1 MRIVKRLFDFYLN
14 SSLHVA
20 FAVWCLLYIT
30 HLTEA
35 LPYSKSYG
43 FTVFLGTVIGY
54 NFLKYIVVFLKEKWD
69 FDFYGPIL
77 LLSGIAGIGLLYFVL
92 DLPQSVVLQLVY
104 LGALLL
110 VYPYLR
116 RFGWLKFGLVVLV
129 VTYVTVYIP
138 YQSVKWLP
146 WDYYIS
152 LLQRVL
158 ILSSL
163 LIPFEIMDSTTD
175 PQSMNTLPHLLGI
188 KATKILGIL
197 VVVPFLLL
205 EFFKAHPSY
214 AVVPIALITVF
225 SIRFTSLK
233 RSPYYTS
240 FWVESIPIV
249 WLFLVWVLH

>member
-43 FTVFLGTVIGY
+43 FTVFLGTVLGY

-69 FDFYGPIL
+69 FGFYGPIL

-92 DLPQSVVLQLVY
+92 DLPQNVVLQLVY

-214 AVVPIALITVF
+214 AVVPISLITVF
-225 SIRFTSLK
+225 SIRFTTLK
-233 RSPYYTS
+233 RSSYYTS
-240 FWVESIPIV
+240 FWVESIPV
-249 WLFLVWVLH
+249 LWLFLVWVLQ

>member
-1 MRIVKRLFDFYLN
+1 
-14 SSLHVA
+14 
-20 FAVWCLLYIT
+20 
-30 HLTEA
+30 
-35 LPYSKSYG
+35 
-43 FTVFLGTVIGY
+43 LGTVLGY

-69 FDFYGPIL
+69 FGFYGPIL

-92 DLPQSVVLQLVY
+92 DLPQNVVLQLVY

-116 RFGWLKFGLVVLV
+116 RFGWLKFGIVVLV

-214 AVVPIALITVF
+214 AVVPISLITVF
-225 SIRFTSLK
+225 SIRFTTLK

-240 FWVESIPIV
+240 FWVESIPV
-249 WLFLVWVLH
+249 LWLFLVWVLQ

>member
-1 MRIVKRLFDFYLN
+1 MRVVKRLFDFYLN

-20 FAVWCLLYIT
+20 CAVWCLLYIT

-43 FTVFLGTVIGY
+43 FTVFFGTVVGY

-69 FDFYGPIL
+69 LAYYWAIL
-77 LLSGIAGIGLLYFVL
+77 LVSGGAGIGLLYFFL
-92 DLPQSVVLQLVY
+92 DLPHSIALQLVY
-104 LGALLL
+104 LGVLLL

-116 RFGWLKFGLVVLV
+116 KYGWLKFGLVVLV

-188 KATKILGIL
+188 NATKVLGIL
-197 VVVPFLLL
+197 LVVPFLLL
-205 EFFKAHPSY
+205 EFFKAHPCY
-214 AVVPIALITVF
+214 AVLPVALITVF
-225 SIRFTSLK
+225 SIRFTTLK
-233 RSPYYTS
+233 RNPYYTS
-240 FWVESIPIV
+240 FWIESIPIV
-249 WLFLVWVLH
+249 WLFLIWVLQ

>member
-1 MRIVKRLFDFYLN
+1 MRVVKRLFDFYLN

-20 FAVWCLLYIT
+20 CAVWCLLYIT
-30 HLTEA
+30 YLTEA

-43 FTVFLGTVIGY
+43 FTVLFGTVVGY

-69 FDFYGPIL
+69 FGFYGPLL
-77 LLSGIAGIGLLYFVL
+77 LLSGIAGIGLLHFVL
-92 DLPQSVVLQLVY
+92 DLTQSVVMQLVY

-129 VTYVTVYIP
+129 VTYVTVHIP

-188 KATKILGIL
+188 NASKILGIVL
-197 VVVPFLLL
+197 VIPFLIL
-205 EFFKAHPSY
+205 EIFKAHPSY
-214 AVVPIALITVF
+214 AVLPVALITVF
-225 SIRFTSLK
+225 SIWFTTLK
-233 RSPYYTS
+233 RNPYYTS
-240 FWVESIPIV
+240 FWVEGIPIV
-249 WLFLVWVLH
+249 WLLLAWILQ